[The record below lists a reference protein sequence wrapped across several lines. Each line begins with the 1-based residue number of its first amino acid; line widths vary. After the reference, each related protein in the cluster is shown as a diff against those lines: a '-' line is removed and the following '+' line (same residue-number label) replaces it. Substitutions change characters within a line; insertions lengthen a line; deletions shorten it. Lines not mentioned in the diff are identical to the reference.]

1 MNILFI
7 NNIPFNPTLGGIE
20 RVTDILTK
28 ALIKLGYNIYYLSG
42 YTDNL
47 EDLEYNFPAKMNI
60 FPEPGL
66 FQSSN
71 NILFYKEFVINNK
84 IDIII
89 NQKGLDT
96 FLNQALEVDNV
107 KKITV
112 LHSKPKAYLNL
123 YTSNIIRKPS
133 RYIDYFKNIIKTIIY
148 PLLYIR
154 KREKGMSFLSKQ
166 YNRIIMKSDIVVLLS
181 DKYKN
186 EFLSCDIK
194 DHSKPII
201 GIPNP
206 NTYNIQDINW
216 EIKEKMILFVGRL
229 NSFAKKPLRLLKIWE
244 RIHSNHSDWELVFV
258 GDGDCTEDMKQYIK
272 YHNIPRVYLKG
283 HQMDI
288 SSYYKKASIICLTS
302 DFEGFPMSL
311 TEGMSHGCIPICFN
325 SYKAA
330 TDIID
335 NGINGC
341 LIKYKNLNEYA
352 NCLEDLMKNDEK
364 REKMAKAAL
373 SKVKLFDINNIIHDW
388 DNLFKN
394 LILKN

>member
-28 ALIKLGYNIYYLSG
+28 ALIKLGYNIYYLCG
-42 YTDNL
+42 YTNNI
-47 EDLEYNFPAKMNI
+47 EAFEYDFPVKMNI

-71 NILFYKEFVINNK
+71 NILFYEEFIKNNK

-123 YTSNIIRKPS
+123 YTNNIINKPS
-133 RYIDYFKNIIKTIIY
+133 NYIDYLKNTMKVLLY

-154 KREKGMSFLSKQ
+154 KREEGMSFLSKQ
-166 YNRIIMKSDIVVLLS
+166 YNRIIMKSDILVLLS

-194 DHSKPII
+194 DNIKPII

-206 NTYNIQDINW
+206 NTYRIQNINW
-216 EIKEKMILFVGRL
+216 GIKEKIILYVGRL
-229 NSFAKKPLRLLKIWE
+229 NSFAKKPLRLVKIWE
-244 RIHSNHSDWELVFV
+244 KIYSNHSDWKLVFV
-258 GDGDCTEDMKQYIK
+258 GDGDCTKDMKEYIK
-272 YHNIPRVYLKG
+272 HHNIPRVYFKG
-283 HQMDI
+283 HRTDV
-288 SSYYKKASIICLTS
+288 SSYYKRASIICLTS

-341 LIKYKNLNEYA
+341 LIKYKDLKEYA
-352 NCLEDLMKNDEK
+352 NCLESLMKNDEK
-364 REKMAKAAL
+364 RRKMAKAAK
-373 SKVKLFDINNIIHDW
+373 SKVKLFDVNNIICYW

-394 LILKN
+394 LIQK